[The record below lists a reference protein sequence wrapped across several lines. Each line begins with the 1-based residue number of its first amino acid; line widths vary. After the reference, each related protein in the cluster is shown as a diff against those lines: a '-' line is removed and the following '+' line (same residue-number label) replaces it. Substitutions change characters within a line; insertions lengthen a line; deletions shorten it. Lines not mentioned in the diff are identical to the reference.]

1 MQRGCLAPYGLTGMK
16 TNITMTEILRMAVK
30 AVMIFTAIFFVL
42 MLLPIILPA
51 LTGGTRS
58 RHIDQQKH
66 FAAMFKAGDTNAPLL
81 AMDWFF
87 DHGNYFCRVSQ
98 SGDVRSARDVGHAIQ
113 GGSGI
118 SSRFSLDS
126 TNRPLLEVAINA
138 LPASSKKSLPKERQ
152 IWVSGIRSNQWFQFV
167 YDRANIPLEVESLYG
182 MTGAYLE
189 WFIPLVGSKPD
200 GVNHAMSQH
209 DPNSFAL
216 AKNAPYAVSEC
227 GNIGLQIW
235 KLNGWSPSKVG
246 SLDQLPYPWKQNANE
261 LWSENAISPDG
272 RTLIF
277 AARDV
282 MFAVDWQN
290 QKLLWHADQMAWGNL
305 YHAWGKTLAVDNEG
319 KSLFVAVAN
328 SIERWNL
335 VSGTKLGTL
344 STNNTGIKFLQTSFD
359 GRFLIAG
366 FGDNSFTIWNTDKDE
381 PVYQFTE
388 PAGADCMGISADG
401 QRIALNSFGQS
412 KLVIYDWQRGERKE
426 FPLRRPYASNS
437 AYSLCWS
444 PDGQQLAAFV
454 DTYPCNII
462 IYDTTFFK
470 PIANWP
476 CGAIGSTSIFAFNK
490 EGRLF
495 QMMDG
500 VINSLD
506 VTKLKPLGD

>member
-1 MQRGCLAPYGLTGMK
+1 MK
-16 TNITMTEILRMAVK
+16 TTKVIGTLLQTLARIVLCGFLLSLAL
-30 AVMIFTAIFFVL
+30 FVVL
-42 MLLPIILPA
+42 AFWPSLL
-51 LTGGTRS
+51 GGTRS

-66 FAAMFKAGDTNAPLL
+66 FAKMFSAGETNAPLL
-81 AMDWFF
+81 AMDWFYEY
-87 DHGNYFCRVSQ
+87 GNYFCRVSQ
-98 SGDVRSARDVGHAIQ
+98 SGNVRSARDVGHAIQ

-118 SSRFSLDS
+118 SSRFALDS
-126 TNRPLLEVAINA
+126 TNRPLLEAAINA

-167 YDRANIPLEVESLYG
+167 YDRANIPLEVERLYG

-189 WFIPLVGSKPD
+189 WFIPLVGSRPD

-209 DPNSFAL
+209 DPTSFTV
-216 AKNAPYAVSEC
+216 AKDAPYAVSLC

-235 KLNGWSPSKVG
+235 DLNGHSPTKAPKLNFLHYP
-246 SLDQLPYPWKQNANE
+246 LDQYANE
-261 LWSENAISPDG
+261 YPCLTTISSDG
-272 RTLIF
+272 RILIF
-277 AARDV
+277 AVRDV
-282 MFAVDWQN
+282 MFAVDWQD
-290 QKLLWHADQMAWGNL
+290 QKLLWQNNNMQWGNM
-305 YHAWGKTLAVDNEG
+305 YRRSGRNLAVGNHG
-319 KSLFVAVAN
+319 QSLFIFEAD

-335 VSGTKLGTL
+335 VEGTKLGTL
-344 STNNTGIKFLQTSFD
+344 ATNNTGIKFLQTSFD

-366 FGDNSFTIWNTDKDE
+366 FGDNSFTIWKTDQDE
-381 PVYQFTE
+381 PVAHFTE
-388 PAGADCMGISADG
+388 PAGADCMAMSADG
-401 QRIALNSFGQS
+401 QRIALNSFGQN
-412 KLVIYDWQRGERKE
+412 KLVVCDWQRGGRKE
-426 FPLRRPYASNS
+426 FALRTPYASNS
-437 AYSLCWS
+437 ACSLCWS
-444 PDGQQLAAFV
+444 PDGERLAAFV

-476 CGAIGSTSIFAFNK
+476 CGAIGSTSIFGFNK